1 MNHSGPSE
9 LADDKAARIRDQFP
23 VLRRNAYLN
32 AGTYGPLP
40 LAVGRAMAASLQR
53 QVRRGR
59 IGREAFREHE
69 ETAARVRTL
78 AARLVGAVPEE
89 MALTRQTT
97 EGMNVT
103 VLGLDWERG
112 DRVLTTDQ
120 EHYGGLL
127 PLANLRR
134 RWGVEVDFIRTED
147 LLADPVGAVERAW
160 TPRTKLLGFSHVSF
174 RTGALLPAAAL
185 AAAVRRL
192 GGLTLADGA
201 QSVGAIPVDVAEL
214 GVDFY
219 AFPGQKWLCGPEGT
233 GLLYV
238 RRERQPSLRPSL
250 PGFAAVQEMAEDGDF
265 LFKPG
270 ARRYE
275 GGTFN
280 LPTLEGLAAA
290 LKFFLEEAGAAWA
303 FGRVAGWREAAAAR
317 LNALGARLLT
327 PSPAAGLLSF
337 QWEGRSPEDV
347 VAALSRRRVLVRSIN
362 RPACVRVAAGYW
374 NNEADLE
381 RLVEALQKP

>member
-1 MNHSGPSE
+1 MNNSRPLE
-9 LADDKAARIRDQFP
+9 DAKAARIRAQFP
-23 VLRRNAYLN
+23 ALKRAAYLN
-32 AGTYGPLP
+32 AGTYGPL
-40 LAVGRAMAASLQR
+40 ATVVSRAMATSLRR
-53 QVRRGR
+53 QVQRGR
-59 IGREAFREHE
+59 LGREAFREHE
-69 ETAARVRTL
+69 ETAVRVREL
-78 AARLVGAVPEE
+78 GARLIGAASDE

-97 EGMNVT
+97 EGMNIG

-127 PLANLRR
+127 PLTNLRR
-134 RWGVEVDFIRTED
+134 RWGVEVDFLRTEE

-160 TPRTKLLGFSHVSF
+160 TPRTKLLAFSHVSF
-174 RTGALLPAAAL
+174 RTGALLPAVAL
-185 AAAVRRL
+185 AAAVRRM
-192 GGLTLADGA
+192 GGLTLVDGA

-238 RRERQPSLRPSL
+238 RRERQPNLHPSS
-250 PGFAAVQEMAEDGDF
+250 PGFAAVKEMADDGDF

-280 LPTLEGLAAA
+280 LPSLAGLAAA
-290 LKFFLEEAGAAWA
+290 LEFFLEEVGPDWA
-303 FGRVAGWREAAAAR
+303 FRRVSGWRQEAASR
-317 LNALGARLLT
+317 LEEMGARLLT
-327 PSPAAGLLSF
+327 PNPAAGLLSF
-337 QWEGRSPEDV
+337 RLEGKKPEDV
-347 VAALSRRRVLVRSIN
+347 VANLAKRKVLVRSIN
-362 RPACVRVAAGYW
+362 RPSCVRVAAGYY
-374 NNEADLE
+374 NDADDLE
-381 RLVEALQKP
+381 RLMEGLKKA